1 MILNSKG
8 NRIYKYM
15 IIRNNFIFNSFSNKI
30 LNVLLLLLVISSFG
44 VNFVESFGMKED
56 DSNLWLGIKYD
67 ENNGFP
73 VAPRNIYLGVPY
85 LINKISKKFVDEKKC
100 TEENDIGAIFLLLG
114 IFDHENISYNDKEGL
129 MLLYGIGN
137 MVCQSFYRGIWSAR
151 PCSRK
156 INKLG
161 CDFYFG
167 VGNVTS
173 PYLGGFLN
181 LAFVCKPH
189 FFRENFTIHIL
200 EFKPLNFLLGIML
213 NIIGMRFVHKGFQYV
228 RPQWI
233 VGFMTFEIKCA
244 KYYNISLN
252 VGSWIIDYIKY
263 RIYTKKA

>member
-1 MILNSKG
+1 
-8 NRIYKYM
+8 M

-30 LNVLLLLLVISSFG
+30 LNVLLLLFVISSCG

-56 DSNLWLGIKYD
+56 DSNLLSGIKYD

-85 LINKISKKFVDEKKC
+85 LINKISKKFVDV
-100 TEENDIGAIFLLLG
+100 NSSANHDIIACFFMFLG
-114 IFDHENISYNDKEGL
+114 ISDAAKMRYNDKKNL
-129 MLLYGIGN
+129 VALIFFYGTGN
-137 MVCQSFYRGIWSAR
+137 IVSQSLYRGIWSAR

-167 VGNVTS
+167 VGDVTS

-189 FFRENFTIHIL
+189 FFRENFTIHIFD
-200 EFKPLNFLLGIML
+200 FKPLNFLLGIMF
-213 NIIGMRFVHKGFQYV
+213 NIIGMSFVHEELQYV